1 MSKKKME
8 ELERQKEEVKQL
20 QQKRL
25 QELERISGLTLEE
38 AKSYILAS
46 VENEVKHKPTV
57 MIKRNRK

>member
-1 MSKKKME
+1 ME

-38 AKSYILAS
+38 AKKLYIG
-46 VENEVKHKPTV
+46 KC
-57 MIKRNRK
+57 